1 MCATAATRKKAGPGA
16 GAETCGERPPG
27 RNEARAGSAL
37 AARALRAFAQNRAR
51 RFAARNHPVRLSAS
65 RPWLRHPAPPF
76 CRPVTAAPRR
86 VPNGKTTALVAIRL
100 HFACGETALA
110 GHRPH
115 LLGLPRKIGRGVSPR
130 ETTRCGLSAS
140 RPWLRHPAPLFC
152 RPVTAAP
159 RRVPNGKT
167 PALAPHRL
175 HFACGETARQVTGPT
190 GAVISA
196 LLPGTIVNRPGFLYN
211 KRQDSYHT

>member
-1 MCATAATRKKAGPGA
+1 MKAKTVTTRCW
-16 GAETCGERPPG
+16 AEASPSAPAPAVSPPAKPRGRSSAPPG
-27 RNEARAGSAL
+27 PMFCHSRHGS
-37 AARALRAFAQNRAR
+37 
-51 RFAARNHPVRLSAS
+51 
-65 RPWLRHPAPPF
+65 
-76 CRPVTAAPRR
+76 PRR
-86 VPNGKTTALVAIRL
+86 GPNGKTPALAPHRL
-100 HFACGETALA
+100 HFARGETALA

-152 RPVTAAP
+152 RPRHGCAAP
-159 RRVPNGKT
+159 GPQRQNHGACSRSVAFRPRRNR
-167 PALAPHRL
+167 A
-175 HFACGETARQVTGPT
+175 
-190 GAVISA
+190 AVISA